1 MIIDGLDFT
10 IKKIDIQNNTHTV
23 NFGYKSVPIPGNQSI
38 RIYTETSNQNYMA
51 LDKWF
56 NGIFSGNLYSSPMNP
71 SPSSYKKN
79 VIYNTVQIYG
89 LFPTNCE
96 FTSTGILVTF
106 SADYI
111 QGDLRLFELQK
122 LRKKKLQK
130 LNLLQ

>member
-1 MIIDGLDFT
+1 MKIDGLDFT

-38 RIYTETSNQNYMA
+38 RIYTETSNQNYMI

-56 NGIFSGNLYSSPMNP
+56 NGIFGNNTGVQGYAR
-71 SPSSYKKN
+71 SYKKDI
-79 VIYNTVQIYG
+79 IYNTIQIYG
-89 LFPTNCE
+89 LFPTDYE

-111 QGDLRLFELQK
+111 EGDLRLFELQK